1 MFKFFKKETEAR
13 KRSLEYIQNQRKEN
27 LEDFI
32 LILKQIQ
39 EANNKHTTGKGSFF
53 KNYKEKQLLVDN
65 IVELAIE
72 KTEEKIMEL
81 G

>member
-1 MFKFFKKETEAR
+1 MFKSKKQTKSR
-13 KRSLEYIQNQRKEN
+13 DKLLDYLKNQNKEN

-39 EANNKHTTGKGSFF
+39 ETNNMQTKGKGSFF
-53 KNYKEKQLLVDN
+53 KNYKEKQRLIDN
-65 IVELAIE
+65 IISLSIE
-72 KTEEKIMEL
+72 KTQEKIMEL

>member
-1 MFKFFKKETEAR
+1 MFKFKKQDKSKNKILDYMR
-13 KRSLEYIQNQRKEN
+13 NQNKEN

-39 EANNKHTTGKGSFF
+39 ETNNMQTKGKGSFF
-53 KNYKEKQLLVDN
+53 KDYKEKQRLIDN
-65 IVELAIE
+65 IVTLSIE
-72 KTEEKIMEL
+72 KTQEKIMEL

>member
-1 MFKFFKKETEAR
+1 MFNSFKKN
-13 KRSLEYIQNQRKEN
+13 KNNQLYKDKEN

-39 EANNKHTTGKGSFF
+39 EANNQKTLGKGSFF
-53 KNYKEKQLLVDN
+53 KNYKEKQTLIDN
-65 IVELAIE
+65 ITTLSIEAIN
-72 KTEEKIMEL
+72 KKIMEL

>member
-1 MFKFFKKETEAR
+1 MFKFKKQNNN
-13 KRSLEYIQNQRKEN
+13 KNQLLDYVQNQNKEN

-39 EANNKHTTGKGSFF
+39 EANNIKTSGKGSFF
-53 KNYKEKQLLVDN
+53 KNYKEKQLHIDN
-65 IVELAIE
+65 IVSLAIE